1 MSSHPELLPFL
12 ADQLMLEM
20 QLFNQPFTQFQLKS
34 FKPDLQAED
43 KSKE

>member
-20 QLFNQPFTQFQLKS
+20 QLFNQPVTQFQSKS
-34 FKPDLQAED
+34 SKPDLQEED
-43 KSKE
+43 K

>member
-20 QLFNQPFTQFQLKS
+20 QLFNPPVTQSQLKFS
-34 FKPDLQAED
+34 KQDLLVED
-43 KSKE
+43 KLKE

>member
-34 FKPDLQAED
+34 SKPDLLAED

>member
-20 QLFNQPFTQFQLKS
+20 QLFSQPSIPFQSKFS
-34 FKPDLQAED
+34 KQDLPAED